1 MMCVYVCALITFI
14 NDFNL
19 CLIFHYYYSTASSTI
34 PEQQQTVTAQKTSS
48 NGSGSKVLQRV
59 ISLTTAN
66 HNDSNN
72 FTKQTTKPS
81 FIPEKLQFS
90 AYEKFEGEFFTLLIN
105 DIRHSPL
112 VNLT

>member
-1 MMCVYVCALITFI
+1 MLNYC
-14 NDFNL
+14 
-19 CLIFHYYYSTASSTI
+19 YYYYYYLCTASSTI
-34 PEQQQTVTAQKTSS
+34 PEQQNVTTQKVSS

-90 AYEKFEGEFFTLLIN
+90 AYEKFEGELFTILIN
-105 DIRHSPL
+105 
-112 VNLT
+112 

>member
-1 MMCVYVCALITFI
+1 MYVYTTFI

-19 CLIFHYYYSTASSTI
+19 CLLLFITASTTI
-34 PEQQQTVTAQKTSS
+34 AEQQQQQQNVTQKASS
-48 NGSGSKVLQRV
+48 NGNSGSKVLQRV

-72 FTKQTTKPS
+72 FAKQTKPS

-90 AYEKFEGEFFTLLIN
+90 AYEKFEGEHQVIKF
-105 DIRHSPL
+105 
-112 VNLT
+112 